1 MDQLQTFIHSLG
13 GPVNAILLVLSFV
26 ASTLILAK
34 LWQFFRHRSGSKSR
48 VNEALN
54 HLANGEQSQA
64 LLATRNHPAPSL
76 ALIGKFLELRK
87 TPSLPEAALREETL
101 RLARIE
107 VGKLTQ
113 GLRPLEVIANIAPLL
128 GLFGTVLGMIEAF
141 QAMEAA
147 GSKVDPAVLSG
158 GIWQA
163 LLTTAGGLAVAIPV
177 SMIHSALERKSEL
190 QTGELQ
196 DVIDRLFFLHA
207 TQKLDADTAPA
218 SYELAAQRA

>member
-1 MDQLQTFIHSLG
+1 
-13 GPVNAILLVLSFV
+13 
-26 ASTLILAK
+26 
-34 LWQFFRHRSGSKSR
+34 
-48 VNEALN
+48 
-54 HLANGEQSQA
+54 
-64 LLATRNHPAPSL
+64 
-76 ALIGKFLELRK
+76 
-87 TPSLPEAALREETL
+87 PEAALREETL

-177 SMIHSALERKSEL
+177 SMIHS
-190 QTGELQ
+190 
-196 DVIDRLFFLHA
+196 
-207 TQKLDADTAPA
+207 
-218 SYELAAQRA
+218 

>member
-1 MDQLQTFIHSLG
+1 MDQLQTFIDSLG

-34 LWQFFRHRSGSKSR
+34 LWQFFRQRSGSKSR
-48 VNEALN
+48 VNEALT

-64 LLATRNHPAPSL
+64 LLATRNHPAPCL

-87 TPSLPEAALREETL
+87 TPALPETALREETL

-147 GSKVDPAVLSG
+147 GSKVDPSVLSG

-190 QTGELQ
+190 QTSELQ
-196 DVIDRLFFLHA
+196 DVIDRLFFLHS
-207 TQKLDADTAPA
+207 TQKLDTDASPA
-218 SYELAAQRA
+218 YELAAQRA